1 MNHLQLISSLQDK
14 IRASLDPLHGG
25 RDLVLLDFPDHSNV
39 GDSAIWLGEDAYF
52 RDRGR
57 KVRFASALHNHRFDA
72 MPQLRP
78 GEAVYLHGGGNFG
91 TIWPAHQ
98 AFRIEVLRKCR
109 GTPVVQLP
117 QSIHFA
123 SEADVAETAQAIAE
137 HGGFTLMVRDLPSEA
152 FARKH
157 FDCRIILCPD
167 LAFYIGPLA
176 RQAASVDYLCLLRT
190 DLERV
195 ARDDSVATDRRVI
208 VTDWLEEDKK
218 AVRRRRTISRV
229 KHRLT
234 GAGGNRYGVYRD
246 VAQLR
251 LDRGIGALSKGRVV
265 ITDRLHGHIMCTLL
279 GIPHVVLDNS
289 YRKIGNFIDV
299 WTAELDTLR
308 SATDM
313 AGAIEAAETLIR

>member
-1 MNHLQLISSLQDK
+1 MDHLQIISTLQEK

-57 KVRFASALHNHRFDA
+57 KVRYASALDNHSFEE
-72 MPQLRP
+72 MPALRP

-98 AFRIEVLRKCR
+98 AFRIDVLRKCR

-123 SEADVAETAQAIAE
+123 SDGDVAETARAIAE
-137 HGGFTLMVRDLPSEA
+137 HGDFTLMVRDLPSEA

-157 FDCRIILCPD
+157 FDCRVILCPD
-167 LAFYIGPLA
+167 LAFYIGA
-176 RQAASVDYLCLLRT
+176 RPRLAASVDYLCLLRT

-195 ARDDSVATDRRVI
+195 GRDDTVSTGRSFA

-218 AVRRRRTISRV
+218 ALRRRRRISRV
-229 KHRLT
+229 KHRLI
-234 GAGGNRYGVYRD
+234 GAESQRNGVYRD
-246 VAQLR
+246 VAQHR
-251 LDRGIGALSKGRVV
+251 FKRGIGTLSEGRVV

-299 WTAELDTLR
+299 WTADLDMLR
-308 SATDM
+308 IAPDM
-313 AGAIEAAETLIR
+313 AGAIDQAEALL